1 MRNTALHSSK
11 RSLET
16 VICECHDGGGG
27 GGGWGRGGGVGD
39 RESEMSDVSGALK
52 KWGTVERG
60 ERGGNVLPL
69 DASMGMHSSLE

>member
-1 MRNTALHSSK
+1 MG
-11 RSLET
+11 
-16 VICECHDGGGG
+16 DGGEVGG
-27 GGGWGRGGGVGD
+27 GSD
-39 RESEMSDVSGALK
+39 RESEMSDVSGAQK

>member
-1 MRNTALHSSK
+1 MGAR
-11 RSLET
+11 
-16 VICECHDGGGG
+16 
-27 GGGWGRGGGVGD
+27 WGVGD

-60 ERGGNVLPL
+60 DRGGNVLPL

>member
-1 MRNTALHSSK
+1 MGAR
-11 RSLET
+11 
-16 VICECHDGGGG
+16 
-27 GGGWGRGGGVGD
+27 WGVGD

-60 ERGGNVLPL
+60 GSVLPL